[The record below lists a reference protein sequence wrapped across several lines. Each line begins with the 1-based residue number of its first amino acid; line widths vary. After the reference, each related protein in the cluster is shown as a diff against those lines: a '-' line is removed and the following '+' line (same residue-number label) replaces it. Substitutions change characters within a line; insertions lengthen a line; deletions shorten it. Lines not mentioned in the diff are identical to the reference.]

1 MRKLMVTILL
11 FCAISTGYSQ
21 AWFQA
26 SIEHKFN
33 EVAGLSVSNEVGYN
47 FNLTDS
53 GISISPSLDYTYFSD
68 GMRTQTLLFQ
78 CITLMKSYRY
88 GEVVPYVSLS
98 AAKLDTYP
106 AYNTKVGGSVQVG
119 VLFDLSKNSQFFFQ
133 YRYFKYQELLEGQL
147 TQFGI
152 QYTF

>member
-1 MRKLMVTILL
+1 MKKLMVTILL
-11 FCAISTGYSQ
+11 FLAISTGYSQ
-21 AWFQA
+21 MWFQA

-33 EVAGLSVSNEVGYN
+33 EIAGLSVSNEAGYN
-47 FNLTDS
+47 FNLTNS

-68 GMRTQTLLFQ
+68 GMKTQTLLFQ

-88 GEVVPYVSLS
+88 GEVMPYVSLS
-98 AAKLDTYP
+98 VAKLDTYP
-106 AYNTKVGGSVQVG
+106 VYDTEIGGSVQVG